1 MKKLLKF
8 FKTYSIVFLMLL
20 LSCNEFDNSS
30 SFKLSETELD
40 IQSRNKFELKPSES
54 YLMYGKGPG
63 QDGAINPFN
72 NYVKA
77 SSGRMISSKDCFVT
91 IKNTGISNFTLRIQK
106 SNINSVVELIPIQIN
121 EMRTIELYAGYELY
135 TDANSEEMASFEV
148 LFKPKYTL
156 N

>member
-1 MKKLLKF
+1 MKKSHKF
-8 FKTYSIVFLMLL
+8 NLIFAVVFFMLL
-20 LSCNEFDNSS
+20 LSCKEFDNSS
-30 SFKLSETELD
+30 SIILSETELD

-121 EMRTIELYAGYELY
+121 EIRTIELYAGYELY

>member
-8 FKTYSIVFLMLL
+8 LTANSIVFLMLL
-20 LSCNEFDNSS
+20 LSCKEIDNSS
-30 SFKLSETELD
+30 SFILSETDLD

-54 YLMYGKGPG
+54 YLMFGKGPG
-63 QDGAINPFN
+63 QDGAINPFS
-72 NYVKA
+72 NYIKA
-77 SSGRMISSKDCFVT
+77 SSGRVISSKDCFFT

-106 SNINSVVELIPIQIN
+106 SNVNSVVELIPIQIN
-121 EMRTIELYAGYELY
+121 EVRTLELYAGYELY

-148 LFKPKYTL
+148 LFKPKYSL

>member
-8 FKTYSIVFLMLL
+8 LTTYSIVFLMLL
-20 LSCNEFDNSS
+20 LSCKEFDNSS
-30 SFKLSETELD
+30 SFILSETDLD

-54 YLMYGKGPG
+54 YLMFGKGPG

-72 NYVKA
+72 NYIKA
-77 SSGRMISSKDCFVT
+77 STGRVISSNDCFVT
-91 IKNTGISNFTLRIQK
+91 IKNTGNSNFTLRIQK

-148 LFKPKYTL
+148 LFKPKNTL

>member
-1 MKKLLKF
+1 MKKLFKF
-8 FKTYSIVFLMLL
+8 FTTYSIVFLMLL

-30 SFKLSETELD
+30 SFSLSETELD
-40 IQSRNKFELKPSES
+40 IQSRNKFELQPSES
-54 YLMYGKGPG
+54 YLIFGKGPG

-72 NYVKA
+72 NYIKA
-77 SSGRMISSKDCFVT
+77 STGRVISSNDCFVT
-91 IKNTGISNFTLRIQK
+91 IKNTGTSNFTLRIQK

-135 TDANSEEMASFEV
+135 TDANSEEIASFEV

>member
-1 MKKLLKF
+1 
-8 FKTYSIVFLMLL
+8 
-20 LSCNEFDNSS
+20 
-30 SFKLSETELD
+30 
-40 IQSRNKFELKPSES
+40 
-54 YLMYGKGPG
+54 
-63 QDGAINPFN
+63 
-72 NYVKA
+72 
-77 SSGRMISSKDCFVT
+77 MISSKDCFVT

-121 EMRTIELYAGYELY
+121 EIRTIELYAGYELY